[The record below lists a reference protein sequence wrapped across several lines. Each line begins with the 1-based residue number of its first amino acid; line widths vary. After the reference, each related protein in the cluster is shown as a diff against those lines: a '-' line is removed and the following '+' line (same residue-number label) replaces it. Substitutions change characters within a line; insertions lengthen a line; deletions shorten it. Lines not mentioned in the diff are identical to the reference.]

1 MERKK
6 FLLSECDI
14 PKYWYNVIAD
24 MTNKPLPLINPGTKQ
39 PLKAEDLYPLF
50 AKACA
55 DQEMNFTDRFIDIP
69 DEVRDMSYAAGA
81 SHWVGASARH
91 TGAHLFQERE
101 CEPGRVT

>member
-55 DQEMNFTDRFIDIP
+55 DQEMNYTQIASSTFLMRCVTCIAFIAP
-69 DEVRDMSYAAGA
+69 RR
-81 SHWVGASARH
+81 W
-91 TGAHLFQERE
+91 
-101 CEPGRVT
+101 CEPLGWSKRSTHRRTSISRTRV